1 MARTRK
7 GKRRFPFLSLPPEI
21 RNKVY
26 REVLH
31 KKVAIKTLEQPALL
45 LTNKQIRDEA
55 LLIHYAENKFI
66 VAIHAQTV
74 QAVQNFVDSQ
84 NASIMALIRCIY
96 LQRGTSMFTLPPEL
110 RNEMYKIV
118 MNDVYKGP
126 ELRCRPVADF
136 SLRQPALAQVNH
148 QLRREVLPMWYSG
161 RSFGI
166 RIYPRCLS
174 QTDQVWH
181 DFKTRFEAHTD
192 GEDGSN
198 FLSFIKCLEVELWH
212 PIVKDDRCPIPLLNC
227 NGIYLKFGHTGKLG
241 YPGHQVSNAS
251 TD

>member
-1 MARTRK
+1 
-7 GKRRFPFLSLPPEI
+7 
-21 RNKVY
+21 
-26 REVLH
+26 
-31 KKVAIKTLEQPALL
+31 
-45 LTNKQIRDEA
+45 
-55 LLIHYAENKFI
+55 
-66 VAIHAQTV
+66 
-74 QAVQNFVDSQ
+74 
-84 NASIMALIRCIY
+84 
-96 LQRGTSMFTLPPEL
+96 MFTLPPEL
-110 RNEMYKIV
+110 RNEMYKMV

-148 QLRREVLPMWYSG
+148 QLRREVLPMWYSE

-166 RIYPRCLS
+166 RIYPRFLS
-174 QTDQVWH
+174 QIDQVWH

-227 NGIYLKFGHTGKLG
+227 NGIYLKFGHTDRLS
-241 YPGHQVSNAS
+241 YSGHRVGDAS
-251 TD
+251 TDWNDRDAVRALLEIAIVRNRFEAPTRLHTAFSINQFKADYPFERLVDLVVIIATKCKAAAQVVHVKSSLGLAGVDVR